1 MSPMSPMTSLSSLS
15 RSARRGL
22 VTALA
27 AGLLAACAPKAP
39 AGVEQAVLD
48 EAIATAIGDP
58 TTCVLVAERDS
69 GKVVYRYNSHVSCG
83 RGYPV
88 CRGAGARS
96 TDELLKASLTGETVM
111 ASCPTTADGSRS
123 VGWAAG
129 PVGEGGE
136 GRTKY
141 VYAAVMEGEKA
152 VPGRVMAA
160 RLSKAF
166 RKAGLIAPEP
176 TSP

>member
-1 MSPMSPMTSLSSLS
+1 MSPIISPT
-15 RSARRGL
+15 RSARIGL
-22 VTALA
+22 ILALG
-27 AGLLAACAPKAP
+27 AGLLGACAPKPP

-48 EAIATAIGDP
+48 DAIATAIGDP
-58 TTCVLVAERDS
+58 TTCVLVAERES

-88 CRGAGARS
+88 CRGDGARS
-96 TDELLKASLTGETVM
+96 ANELLKVSLTGETVL
-111 ASCPTTADGSRS
+111 ASCPTTPDGARS

-129 PVGEGGE
+129 PVGEDGE
-136 GRTKY
+136 GKTKY

-160 RLSKAF
+160 RLNKAF